1 MSVVVSS
8 DSASEYRG
16 SDQSYSPAPD
26 TPGPRTRATTQSS
39 NRESHT
45 GANRPTVHRSH
56 GTSDQT
62 PSPAPDPPGPRT
74 RLTTQST
81 NREPQSGP
89 VRPTV
94 RRTHGAGGRLPAG
107 PQRGAS
113 TRAAAGPGRGASRPR
128 PANLPGVPSRA
139 RATAL
144 STRQATAVQPTGNE
158 ADPQG
163 AWPPARV
170 HLTVDDEPINDQFV
184 SEVDAIFQ
192 LGGSYADLGEQL
204 AYVPLPR
211 QYVVGIYGLLSV
223 RQAIERLRQDILNA
237 PHGPGAASAEVSMAS
252 QAQNF
257 HYVAVF
263 SDYVTRQ
270 ARELLMSRNLG
281 VYSSEAPRGAPR
293 KARGLLTLVLE
304 KINEQSDEFK
314 MRYLPRGYSVPDPA
328 AQGSVTTY
336 VRGKLRNSRGKM
348 RDLLL
353 TNIDMKSELPVPTI
367 SSLLTL
373 MRSSLIPP
381 LPNNA
386 PATDTTEKG
395 RREYGLLKARV
406 AYLRLQ
412 TIINYIRQGGESN
425 RQWKNIDEHLRDLA
439 YKSREYRSVFYQL
452 VTRYDRKIFGGEE
465 VFSNID
471 RDSISLPTHE
481 EIEALVA
488 SNSAVNV
495 EAEGDP
501 GEDV

>member
-1 MSVVVSS
+1 MDQQCSTMGDLISPMVSMGIPLDQTFASCWWRMEDQQQPTQLGKVAHLTLTTLRKDRDYSRRTIPEVPRLNLRGRCSAWQSRELPDS
-8 DSASEYRG
+8 DSASEYQG
-16 SDQSYSPAPD
+16 SEQSYSPAPN
-26 TPGPRTRATTQSS
+26 TPGPRTRVTTQSS
-39 NRESHT
+39 NRESQT
-45 GANRPTVHRSH
+45 GANRPTVHPSH
-56 GTSDQT
+56 GTSVQT
-62 PSPAPDPPGPRT
+62 PSPAPDPPVPRT

-81 NREPQSGP
+81 NREPQMGP
-89 VRPTV
+89 VKQTV
-94 RRTHGAGGRLPAG
+94 RRTQGAGGRVPART
-107 PQRGAS
+107 QRGAS
-113 TRAAAGPGRGASRPR
+113 TRAAGPPGRVGDPFL
-128 PANLPGVPSRA
+128 ANLPGIPSRA
-139 RATAL
+139 WTTAL

-158 ADPQG
+158 AEPQG
-163 AWPPARV
+163 AWPPATV
-170 HLTVDDEPINDQFV
+170 HLTVDDEPINDEFV

-223 RQAIERLRQDILNA
+223 RQAIERLRQDILHA
-237 PHGPGAASAEVSMAS
+237 PHGPGVESAEVSMAS

-281 VYSSEAPRGAPR
+281 VYSSEAPWGAPR

-314 MRYLPRGYSVPDPA
+314 MCYLPCGYSVPDPA
-328 AQGSVTTY
+328 AQVSVTTY

-353 TNIDMKSELPVPTI
+353 TNIDMNSELLVPTI
-367 SSLLTL
+367 SSLMTL

-386 PATDTTEKG
+386 PATDTTDKG

-425 RQWKNIDEHLRDLA
+425 
-439 YKSREYRSVFYQL
+439 
-452 VTRYDRKIFGGEE
+452 
-465 VFSNID
+465 
-471 RDSISLPTHE
+471 
-481 EIEALVA
+481 
-488 SNSAVNV
+488 
-495 EAEGDP
+495 
-501 GEDV
+501 